1 MRWRWVFGAGGLAVV
16 LGGAVGI
23 LLQPVSPFSREEM
36 ALRVVALWR
45 YGAVEVPAQMAAADD
60 PAQGLMARVAAGE
73 VLDSAESARYRRAI
87 QGVLAA
93 HQGLFGLLDNNLCL
107 VENAAPQEANNV
119 GGIGI
124 AGLHDWHA
132 ASAASNFDEMQG
144 DLAGLAT
151 AGTFGRIYLANEAY
165 KDLTDLMVHLAPAT
179 HSVVVGP
186 APALPEGADP
196 GLADD
201 FAAFRRA
208 MTEASFAEINS
219 ADYLSARARA
229 LDAYTDL
236 AMAVQG
242 QITAQ
247 LSPLEQ
253 RVAGRWLALQG
264 VQPRLILP

>member
-1 MRWRWVFGAGGLAVV
+1 MRWRRVFGAAGLAVV
-16 LGGAVGI
+16 LGGIVGV
-23 LLQPVSPFSREEM
+23 LLQPITPFSRDEM
-36 ALRVVALWR
+36 ALRVAALWR

-73 VLDSAESARYRRAI
+73 VLDSAESAQYRQAI

-93 HQGLFGLLDNNLCL
+93 HQGLFALLDNNLCL
-107 VENAAPQEANNV
+107 VEDAAPQEANNL
-119 GGIGI
+119 GGRGI
-124 AGLHDWHA
+124 KGLHDWHA
-132 ASAASNFDEMQG
+132 ASAVSNFDEMQG

-151 AGTFGRIYLANEAY
+151 AGAIGRIYLANEAY
-165 KDLTDLMVHLAPAT
+165 KDLTDLMVHLAPAM

-208 MTEASFAEINS
+208 MTQASFAEINS
-219 ADYLSARARA
+219 ADYLTARGRA

-236 AMAVQG
+236 AMAVQS

-247 LSPLEQ
+247 LSPVEQ
-253 RVAGRWLALQG
+253 RLAGRWLAVQG